1 MPFAALGADD
11 NFTEPAKLEDL
22 LSSPAGPL
30 VRSLIGE
37 INLEA
42 AESEVNPMAAL
53 PDLGLPGLPLPS
65 LQRVYVH
72 FCEPVDTSTF
82 AEAQG
87 GMASE
92 ALVAAVH
99 SAVEGGVQVS
109 IFSSQLFPHH
119 LHPTQ

>member
-72 FCEPVDTSTF
+72 FCEPVDTATF
-82 AEAQG
+82 AQAQVRLREG
-87 GMASE
+87 RGRIQ
-92 ALVAAVH
+92 VH
-99 SAVEGGVQVS
+99 C
-109 IFSSQLFPHH
+109 L
-119 LHPTQ
+119 

>member
-1 MPFAALGADD
+1 
-11 NFTEPAKLEDL
+11 
-22 LSSPAGPL
+22 

-72 FCEPVDTSTF
+72 FCEPVDTATF
-82 AEAQG
+82 AQAQVRLREG
-87 GMASE
+87 RGRIQ
-92 ALVAAVH
+92 VH
-99 SAVEGGVQVS
+99 C
-109 IFSSQLFPHH
+109 L
-119 LHPTQ
+119 